1 MPGLAALQQSGSCSR
16 TGRMGPRPPKS
27 PNPPSPSQPPGPC
40 AAVRLTICGSGWPG
54 YRPAIPRPRGTGA
67 GPGSPRGQAGQR
79 KPADRGRLRNP
90 GRLTGRGLKGRA
102 ARTNPGKLANPGK
115 ATSRERLT
123 GRPRLTGRGTRAAG
137 ICPTG
142 MRMAGMRTVGMRTA
156 GVRTVGMRT
165 AGVRTV
171 AVRTAAVCAAGH
183 GRPDR
188 TGPAH
193 GPGAAGRA
201 GVRPGAGRR
210 RGPLTGPGPTSR
222 GSPVSRRSRGSSTIL
237 VTVRAERAGVEP
249 LGGKG
254 DLSRD
259 VGGQP
264 DPVAVAQACLGAG
277 QHPVPV
283 DERAVGR
290 LLVADGR
297 VSRVADGHRGMT
309 P

>member
-1 MPGLAALQQSGSCSR
+1 
-16 TGRMGPRPPKS
+16 MGPRPPKS
-27 PNPPSPSQPPGPC
+27 PNPPSPSRPPGPC
-40 AAVRLTICGSGWPG
+40 AVVRLTICGSGWPG
-54 YRPAIPRPRGTGA
+54 YRPVIPRPRGTGA
-67 GPGSPRGQAGQR
+67 GPGSPRGQVGLR
-79 KPADRGRLRNP
+79 KPADWGRLRNP
-90 GRLTGRGLKGRA
+90 GRLTGRGLKGWGE
-102 ARTNPGKLANPGK
+102 RTNPGKPANPGQ
-115 ATSRERLT
+115 ATSLERLT
-123 GRPRLTGRGTRAAG
+123 GRPRWTGRATWAAG

-142 MRMAGMRTVGMRTA
+142 ICPTGMRTA
-156 GVRTVGMRT
+156 GMRTAGMRT
-165 AGVRTV
+165 AGM
-171 AVRTAAVCAAGH
+171 RTAGVCAAGH
-183 GRPDR
+183 GRPDH
-188 TGPAH
+188 TGPR
-193 GPGAAGRA
+193 AAGRA
-201 GVRPGAGRR
+201 EGRPRPGRR
-210 RGPLTGPGPTSR
+210 RGPLTGLRPTGR

-297 VSRVADGHRGMT
+297 VPRVADRHRGMT